1 MTTQTKVVFPG
12 TQIGT
17 EEEYLQGEGTY
28 SRGGVIIATL
38 MGAQSERDA
47 HITNPRSPR
56 QIRLGEPVF
65 ARVDDAFDP
74 IMLLTV
80 KPISNERVIYPMPSI
95 VHVSEAAP
103 FYVDKLRDVAK
114 VGDIIYGEVSKVNKL
129 GTNITLKKPDYGV
142 VLAFCTRCKKPLKLD
157 NSGQRPILKCTA
169 GCNLPEGRLISPY
182 YGNLRGILE
191 RYKVEN
197 L

>member
-1 MTTQTKVVFPG
+1 MPVRLEELPAEEPMLSADQMLSYGLVDQLISKDEALKSFPFLQAKWEEKKKQLVSIRRYAREERASRVQASEDKSKVA
-12 TQIGT
+12 
-17 EEEYLQGEGTY
+17 
-28 SRGGVIIATL
+28 VI
-38 MGAQSERDA
+38 
-47 HITNPRSPR
+47 
-56 QIRLGEPVF
+56 F
-65 ARVDDAFDP
+65 A
-74 IMLLTV
+74 
-80 KPISNERVIYPMPSI
+80 E
-95 VHVSEAAP
+95 
-103 FYVDKLRDVAK
+103 
-114 VGDIIYGEVSKVNKL
+114 GDIIYGEVSKVNKL